1 MADPYYSEYSLSP
14 VLKLK
19 TYFLTEIRTA
29 ARISLVCHT
38 PRHVLEVFRWF
49 AEHEEETGLRVM
61 TRRAG
66 RDMHHDRFTRAHH
79 CTIECIVIGLCRATG

>member
-49 AEHEEETGLRVM
+49 AEHEEETGLRVKYLSHTYKRNLYRLHTL
-61 TRRAG
+61 TRNRKP
-66 RDMHHDRFTRAHH
+66 MRFHIH
-79 CTIECIVIGLCRATG
+79 VYS

>member
-61 TRRAG
+61 TGPRHAPRPICLRLRERSRRAI
-66 RDMHHDRFTRAHH
+66 A
-79 CTIECIVIGLCRATG
+79 VP